1 MEQELFARAPIP
13 RAYFKMA
20 LPVVLSML
28 VSLVYNMVDT
38 WFLAQTQ
45 NTALVAGVSL
55 CAPMF
60 TLMVA
65 MGDIFGLGGSSL
77 ISRLLGQGEKQRV
90 RHVSAFCCYGA
101 ILWGVL
107 IGAVMLLLRHP
118 ILSLLGAKSDTMD
131 SAMAY
136 YCYLALGAPA
146 IIFTLVPSNIL
157 RTEGMAVAS
166 MVGSITGALVNIVLD
181 PIFIFGLNMDAGG
194 AALATVLSNVVSAVM
209 FIVLL
214 CTKSRRLSMGLRDCS
229 VQGAEL
235 REILVIGFPASI
247 TNLMQSFAMT
257 LTNRFLL
264 PYGTE
269 NVAALG
275 IALKVNMIVMLILVG
290 FAFGAQS
297 LLGYNYGA
305 NNRDRLRGILKFD
318 ILVELVFSAV
328 MTVLFLIAAP
338 QIIRIFMSDES
349 VIRAGSRILRC
360 MVITMPLMGIILVCT
375 TLFQAAGKG
384 MPAFLLSISRQGVAL
399 LLCMVVLSWL
409 FGFYGV
415 ILAQAAADVVS
426 VLLSLVLLKRSNI
439 FKATPHNCVY
449 GL

>member
-28 VSLVYNMVDT
+28 GSLVYNMVDT
-38 WFLAQTQ
+38 WFIAQTQ

-77 ISRLLGQGEKQRV
+77 ISRLLGQGEEKRV
-90 RHVSAFCCYGA
+90 RHVSAFCSYGA
-101 ILWGVL
+101 IVWGVL
-107 IGAVMLLLRHP
+107 VGALMLIFRQP
-118 ILSLLGAKSDTMD
+118 ILHLLGASSDTMD

-136 YCYLALGAPA
+136 YSYLALGAPA

-166 MVGSITGALVNIVLD
+166 MVGSITGTVVNIILD
-181 PIFIFGLNMDAGG
+181 PIFIFGLNMGAGG
-194 AALATVLSNVVSAVM
+194 AALATVLSNVVSAVL

-214 CTKSRRLSMGLRDCS
+214 VTKSQRLSVRPGDCS
-229 VQGAEL
+229 VQGTEL
-235 REILVIGFPASI
+235 REILVIGVPASI
-247 TNLMQSFAMT
+247 TNLMQSFAMA

-275 IALKVNMIVMLILVG
+275 IALKVNMIVMLIMVG
-290 FAFGAQS
+290 FAFGAQP

-305 NNRDRLRGILKFD
+305 NNRERLRDILKFD
-318 ILVELVFSAV
+318 VLVQLVFSVV
-328 MTVLFLIAAP
+328 MTVVFLISAP
-338 QIIRIFMSDES
+338 QIIRIFMSDGG
-349 VIRAGSRILRC
+349 VIQAGSQILRC

-375 TLFQAAGKG
+375 TLFQAAGKA

-399 LLCMVVLSWL
+399 LICMVVLSAV

-426 VLLSLVLLKRSNI
+426 VILALVLLKRSNI
-439 FKATPHNCVY
+439 LK
-449 GL
+449 

>member
-38 WFLAQTQ
+38 WFIAQTR

-77 ISRLLGQGEKQRV
+77 ISRLLGKGEVQRV

-101 ILWGVL
+101 IFWGVF
-107 IGAVMLLLRHP
+107 IGALMLIFRQPVLT
-118 ILSLLGAKSDTMD
+118 LLGAKSDTMD
-131 SAMAY
+131 SAAAY
-136 YCYLALGAPA
+136 YSYLALGAPA

-157 RTEGMAVAS
+157 RTEGMATAS

-181 PIFIFGLNMDAGG
+181 PIFIFGLNMGAGG
-194 AALATVLSNVVSAVM
+194 AALATVLSNVVSAIL

-214 CTKSRRLSMGLRDCS
+214 CTKSQRLSMQLRDCS
-229 VQGAEL
+229 VQGTEL

-247 TNLMQSFAMT
+247 TNLMQSFAMM

-269 NVAALG
+269 QVAALG
-275 IALKVNMIVMLILVG
+275 IALKVNMIVMLIMVG
-290 FAFGAQS
+290 FAFGAQP

-305 NNRDRLRGILKFD
+305 GNGARLRGIIQFD
-318 ILVELVFSAV
+318 VLVELVFSLGMTAV
-328 MTVLFLIAAP
+328 FLAAAP
-338 QIIRIFMSDES
+338 HIIRIFMPDSG
-349 VIRAGSRILRC
+349 VIQAGSTILRC

-375 TLFQAAGKG
+375 TLFQAAGKA

-399 LLCMVVLSWL
+399 LVCMVVLSRL

-415 ILAQAAADVVS
+415 ILAQAAADVIS
-426 VLLSLVLLKRSNI
+426 AVLALGLLWRSNI
-439 FKATPHNCVY
+439 LK
-449 GL
+449 

>member
-1 MEQELFARAPIP
+1 
-13 RAYFKMA
+13 
-20 LPVVLSML
+20 
-28 VSLVYNMVDT
+28 
-38 WFLAQTQ
+38 
-45 NTALVAGVSL
+45 
-55 CAPMF
+55 
-60 TLMVA
+60 MVA

-181 PIFIFGLNMDAGG
+181 PIFIFGLNMGAGG

-290 FAFGAQS
+290 FAFGAQP

>member
-38 WFLAQTQ
+38 WFIAQTQ

-77 ISRLLGQGEKQRV
+77 ISRLLGQGEEKRV
-90 RHVSAFCCYGA
+90 RHVSAFCSYGA
-101 ILWGVL
+101 IVWGVL
-107 IGAVMLLLRHP
+107 VGALMLIFRQP
-118 ILSLLGAKSDTMD
+118 ILHLLGASSDTMD

-136 YCYLALGAPA
+136 YSYLALGAPA

-166 MVGSITGALVNIVLD
+166 MVGSITGTVVNIILD
-181 PIFIFGLNMDAGG
+181 PIFIFELNMGAGG
-194 AALATVLSNVVSAVM
+194 AALATVLSNVVSAVLL
-209 FIVLL
+209 IVLL
-214 CTKSRRLSMGLRDCS
+214 VTKSQQLSVRPGDCS
-229 VQGAEL
+229 VQGTEL
-235 REILVIGFPASI
+235 REILVIGVPASI

-275 IALKVNMIVMLILVG
+275 IALKVNMIVMLIMVG
-290 FAFGAQS
+290 FAFGAQP

-305 NNRDRLRGILKFD
+305 NNRERLRDILKFD
-318 ILVELVFSAV
+318 VLVQLVFSVV
-328 MTVLFLIAAP
+328 MTVVFLISAP
-338 QIIRIFMSDES
+338 QIIRIFMSDGG
-349 VIRAGSRILRC
+349 VIQAGSRILRC
-360 MVITMPLMGIILVCT
+360 MVISMPLMGIILVCT
-375 TLFQAAGKG
+375 TLFQAAGKA

-399 LLCMVVLSWL
+399 LICMVVLSAV

-415 ILAQAAADVVS
+415 ILAQATADVVS
-426 VLLSLVLLKRSNI
+426 VILALVLLKRSDI
-439 FKATPHNCVY
+439 LK
-449 GL
+449 

>member
-38 WFLAQTQ
+38 WFIAQTQ

-77 ISRLLGQGEKQRV
+77 ISRLLGQGEEKRV
-90 RHVSAFCCYGA
+90 RHVSAFCSYGA
-101 ILWGVL
+101 IVWGVL
-107 IGAVMLLLRHP
+107 VGALMLIFRQP
-118 ILSLLGAKSDTMD
+118 ILHLLGASSDTMD

-136 YCYLALGAPA
+136 YSYLALGAPA

-166 MVGSITGALVNIVLD
+166 MVGSITGTVVNIILD
-181 PIFIFGLNMDAGG
+181 PIFIFGLNMGAGG
-194 AALATVLSNVVSAVM
+194 AALATVLSNVVSAVL

-214 CTKSRRLSMGLRDCS
+214 VTKSQRLSVRPGDCS
-229 VQGAEL
+229 VQGKEL
-235 REILVIGFPASI
+235 REILVIGVPASI
-247 TNLMQSFAMT
+247 TNLMQSFAMA

-275 IALKVNMIVMLILVG
+275 IALKVNMIVMLIMVG
-290 FAFGAQS
+290 FAFGAQP

-305 NNRDRLRGILKFD
+305 NNRERLRDILKFD
-318 ILVELVFSAV
+318 VLVQLVFSVV
-328 MTVLFLIAAP
+328 MTVVFLISAP
-338 QIIRIFMSDES
+338 QIIRIFMSDGG
-349 VIRAGSRILRC
+349 VIQAGSRILRC

-375 TLFQAAGKG
+375 TLFQAAGKA

-399 LLCMVVLSWL
+399 LICMVVFSAV

-426 VLLSLVLLKRSNI
+426 VILALVLLKRSNI
-439 FKATPHNCVY
+439 LK
-449 GL
+449 

>member
-38 WFLAQTQ
+38 WFIAQTQ

-77 ISRLLGQGEKQRV
+77 ISRLLGQGEEKRV
-90 RHVSAFCCYGA
+90 RHVSAFCSYGA
-101 ILWGVL
+101 IVWGVL
-107 IGAVMLLLRHP
+107 VGALMLIFRQP
-118 ILSLLGAKSDTMD
+118 ILHLLGASSDTMD

-136 YCYLALGAPA
+136 YSYLALGAPV

-166 MVGSITGALVNIVLD
+166 MVGSITGTVVNIILD
-181 PIFIFGLNMDAGG
+181 PIFIFGLNMGAGG
-194 AALATVLSNVVSAVM
+194 AALATVLSNVVSAVLL
-209 FIVLL
+209 IVLL
-214 CTKSRRLSMGLRDCS
+214 VTKSQRLSVRPGDCS
-229 VQGAEL
+229 VQGTEL
-235 REILVIGFPASI
+235 REILVIGVPASI

-275 IALKVNMIVMLILVG
+275 IALKVNMIVMLIMVG
-290 FAFGAQS
+290 FAFGAQP

-305 NNRDRLRGILKFD
+305 NNRERLRDILKFD
-318 ILVELVFSAV
+318 VLVQLVFSVV
-328 MTVLFLIAAP
+328 MTVVFLISAP
-338 QIIRIFMSDES
+338 QIIRIFMSDGG
-349 VIRAGSRILRC
+349 VIQAGSQILRC

-375 TLFQAAGKG
+375 TLFQAAGKA

-399 LLCMVVLSWL
+399 LICMVVLSAV

-426 VLLSLVLLKRSNI
+426 VILALVLLKRSNI
-439 FKATPHNCVY
+439 LK
-449 GL
+449 

>member
-38 WFLAQTQ
+38 WFIAQTQ

-77 ISRLLGQGEKQRV
+77 ISRLLGQGEEKRV
-90 RHVSAFCCYGA
+90 RHVSAFCSYGA
-101 ILWGVL
+101 IVWGVL
-107 IGAVMLLLRHP
+107 VGALMLIFRQP
-118 ILSLLGAKSDTMD
+118 ILHLLGASSDTMD

-136 YCYLALGAPA
+136 YSYLALGAPV

-166 MVGSITGALVNIVLD
+166 MVGSITGTVVNIILD
-181 PIFIFGLNMDAGG
+181 PIFIFGLNMGAGG
-194 AALATVLSNVVSAVM
+194 AALATVLSNVVSAVL

-214 CTKSRRLSMGLRDCS
+214 VTKSQRLSVRPGDCS
-229 VQGAEL
+229 VQGKEL
-235 REILVIGFPASI
+235 REILVIGVPASI

-275 IALKVNMIVMLILVG
+275 IALKVNMIVMLIMVG
-290 FAFGAQS
+290 FSFGAQP

-305 NNRDRLRGILKFD
+305 NNRERLRDILKFD
-318 ILVELVFSAV
+318 VLVQLVFSVV
-328 MTVLFLIAAP
+328 MTVVFLISAP
-338 QIIRIFMSDES
+338 QIIRIFMSDGG
-349 VIRAGSRILRC
+349 VIQAGSRILRC

-375 TLFQAAGKG
+375 TLFQAAGKA

-399 LLCMVVLSWL
+399 LICMVVLSAV

-426 VLLSLVLLKRSNI
+426 VILALVLLKRSNI
-439 FKATPHNCVY
+439 LK
-449 GL
+449 

>member
-13 RAYFKMA
+13 RAYFQMA

-38 WFLAQTQ
+38 WFIAQTQ

-77 ISRLLGQGEKQRV
+77 ISRLLGQGEEQRV

-101 ILWGVL
+101 ILWGVF
-107 IGAVMLLLRHP
+107 IGAVMLLFRQP
-118 ILSLLGAKSDTMD
+118 ILTLLGAKSDTMD

-136 YCYLALGAPA
+136 YSYLALGAPA

-166 MVGSITGALVNIVLD
+166 MVGSVTGAVVNIVLD
-181 PIFIFGLNMDAGG
+181 PIFIFGLNMGAGG
-194 AALATVLSNVVSAVM
+194 AALATVLSNVVSAVL
-209 FIVLL
+209 FLVLL
-214 CTKSRRLSMGLRDCS
+214 CTKSQRLSVRLQDCP
-229 VQGAEL
+229 VQSREL

-247 TNLMQSFAMT
+247 TNLMQSFAMA

-290 FAFGAQS
+290 FAFGAQP

-305 NNRDRLRGILKFD
+305 NNWERLRGILKFD
-318 ILVELVFSAV
+318 ILVQMVFSTV
-328 MTVLFLIAAP
+328 MTVVFLIFAP
-338 QIIRIFMSDES
+338 QIIRVFMSDS
-349 VIRAGSRILRC
+349 GVIQAGSRILRC

-375 TLFQAAGKG
+375 TLFQAAGKA
-384 MPAFLLSISRQGVAL
+384 MPAFLLSISRQGAAL
-399 LLCMVVLSWL
+399 
-409 FGFYGV
+409 
-415 ILAQAAADVVS
+415 
-426 VLLSLVLLKRSNI
+426 
-439 FKATPHNCVY
+439 
-449 GL
+449 

>member
-38 WFLAQTQ
+38 WFIAQTQ

-77 ISRLLGQGEKQRV
+77 ISRLLGQGEEKRV
-90 RHVSAFCCYGA
+90 RHVSAFCSYGA
-101 ILWGVL
+101 IVWGVL
-107 IGAVMLLLRHP
+107 VGALMLIFRQP
-118 ILSLLGAKSDTMD
+118 ILHLLGASSDTMD

-136 YCYLALGAPA
+136 YSYLALGAPV

-166 MVGSITGALVNIVLD
+166 MVGSITGTVVNIILD
-181 PIFIFGLNMDAGG
+181 PIFIFGLNMGAGG
-194 AALATVLSNVVSAVM
+194 AALATVLSNVVSAVLL
-209 FIVLL
+209 IVLL
-214 CTKSRRLSMGLRDCS
+214 VTKSQQLSVRPGDCS
-229 VQGAEL
+229 VQGKEL
-235 REILVIGFPASI
+235 REILVIGVPASI
-247 TNLMQSFAMT
+247 TNLMQSFAMA

-275 IALKVNMIVMLILVG
+275 IALKVNMIVMLIMVG
-290 FAFGAQS
+290 FAFGAQP

-305 NNRDRLRGILKFD
+305 NNRERLRDVLKFD
-318 ILVELVFSAV
+318 VLVQLVFSVV
-328 MTVLFLIAAP
+328 MTVVFLISAP
-338 QIIRIFMSDES
+338 QIIRVFMSDGG

-360 MVITMPLMGIILVCT
+360 MVISMPLMGIILVCT
-375 TLFQAAGKG
+375 TLFQAAGKA

-399 LLCMVVLSWL
+399 LICMVVLSAV

-426 VLLSLVLLKRSNI
+426 VILALVLLKRSDI
-439 FKATPHNCVY
+439 LK
-449 GL
+449 

>member
-13 RAYFKMA
+13 RAYFQMA

-38 WFLAQTQ
+38 WFIAQTQ

-55 CAPMF
+55 CAPLF

-77 ISRLLGQGEKQRV
+77 ISRLLGQGEEQRV

-101 ILWGVL
+101 ILWGVF
-107 IGAVMLLLRHP
+107 IAAVMLLFRQP
-118 ILSLLGAKSDTMD
+118 ILTLLGAKSDTMD

-136 YCYLALGAPA
+136 YSYLALGAPA

-181 PIFIFGLNMDAGG
+181 PIFIFGLNMGAGG
-194 AALATVLSNVVSAVM
+194 AALATVLSNVVSAVL
-209 FIVLL
+209 FIMLL
-214 CTKSRRLSMGLRDCS
+214 CTKSLRLSMRLKDCS
-229 VQGAEL
+229 VQGTEL

-290 FAFGAQS
+290 FAFGAQP

-305 NNRDRLRGILKFD
+305 GNRERLRGILRFD
-318 ILVELVFSAV
+318 VLVELVFSVV
-328 MTVLFLIAAP
+328 MTVIFLIFAP
-338 QIIRIFMSDES
+338 QIIRIFMSDVG
-349 VIRAGSRILRC
+349 VIQAGSRILRY
-360 MVITMPLMGIILVCT
+360 MVITMPLMGVILVCT
-375 TLFQAAGKG
+375 TLFQAAGKDRK
-384 MPAFLLSISRQGVAL
+384 S
-399 LLCMVVLSWL
+399 VV
-409 FGFYGV
+409 
-415 ILAQAAADVVS
+415 
-426 VLLSLVLLKRSNI
+426 
-439 FKATPHNCVY
+439 
-449 GL
+449 

>member
-38 WFLAQTQ
+38 WFIAQTQ

-107 IGAVMLLLRHP
+107 IGALMLLLRHP

-181 PIFIFGLNMDAGG
+181 PIFIFGLNMGAGG

-290 FAFGAQS
+290 FAFGAQP

-328 MTVLFLIAAP
+328 MTVLFLIEAP

>member
-38 WFLAQTQ
+38 WFIAQTQ

-77 ISRLLGQGEKQRV
+77 ISRLLGQGEEKRV
-90 RHVSAFCCYGA
+90 RHVSAFCSYGA
-101 ILWGVL
+101 IVWGVL
-107 IGAVMLLLRHP
+107 VGALMLIFRQP
-118 ILSLLGAKSDTMD
+118 ILHLLGASSDTMD

-136 YCYLALGAPA
+136 YSYLALGAPA

-166 MVGSITGALVNIVLD
+166 MVGSITGTVVNIILD
-181 PIFIFGLNMDAGG
+181 PIFIFGLNMGAGG
-194 AALATVLSNVVSAVM
+194 AALATVLSNVVSAVLL
-209 FIVLL
+209 IVLL
-214 CTKSRRLSMGLRDCS
+214 VTKSQQLSVRPGDCS
-229 VQGAEL
+229 VQGKEL
-235 REILVIGFPASI
+235 REILVIGVPASI

-275 IALKVNMIVMLILVG
+275 IALKVNMIVMLIMVG
-290 FAFGAQS
+290 FAFGAQP

-305 NNRDRLRGILKFD
+305 NNRERLRDILKFD
-318 ILVELVFSAV
+318 VLVQLVFSVV
-328 MTVLFLIAAP
+328 MTVVFLISAP
-338 QIIRIFMSDES
+338 QIIRIFMSDGG
-349 VIRAGSRILRC
+349 VIQAGSRILRC
-360 MVITMPLMGIILVCT
+360 MVISMPLMGIILVCT
-375 TLFQAAGKG
+375 TLFQAAGKA

-399 LLCMVVLSWL
+399 LICMVVLSAVL
-409 FGFYGV
+409 GFYGV

-426 VLLSLVLLKRSNI
+426 VILALVLLKRSDI
-439 FKATPHNCVY
+439 LK
-449 GL
+449 

>member
-38 WFLAQTQ
+38 WFIAQTQ

-65 MGDIFGLGGSSL
+65 MGDIFGLGGSTL
-77 ISRLLGQGEKQRV
+77 ISRLLGQGEGKRV
-90 RHVSAFCCYGA
+90 RHVSAFCSYGA
-101 ILWGVL
+101 IVWGVL
-107 IGAVMLLLRHP
+107 VGALMLIFRQP
-118 ILSLLGAKSDTMD
+118 ILRLLGASSDTLD

-136 YCYLALGAPA
+136 YSYLALGAPA

-166 MVGSITGALVNIVLD
+166 MVGSITGAVVNIILD
-181 PIFIFGLNMDAGG
+181 PIFIFGLNMGAGG
-194 AALATVLSNVVSAVM
+194 AALATVLSNVVSTVL

-214 CTKSRRLSMGLRDCS
+214 VTKSQRLSMRLRDCS
-229 VQGAEL
+229 VQGMEL
-235 REILVIGFPASI
+235 REILVIGVPASI

-275 IALKVNMIVMLILVG
+275 IALKVNMIVMLIMVG
-290 FAFGAQS
+290 FAFGAQP

-305 NNRDRLRGILKFD
+305 NNRERLRDLLKFD
-318 ILVELVFSAV
+318 ILVQIVFSV
-328 MTVLFLIAAP
+328 VLTVVFLIFAP
-338 QIIRIFMSDES
+338 RIIRIFMSDGG
-349 VIRAGSRILRC
+349 VIQAGSRILRC
-360 MVITMPLMGIILVCT
+360 MVITMPLMGSILVCT
-375 TLFQAAGKG
+375 TLFQAAGKA

-399 LLCMVVLSWL
+399 LICMVVLSAV

-426 VLLSLVLLKRSNI
+426 FILALVLLNHSKI
-439 FKATPHNCVY
+439 LK
-449 GL
+449 

>member
-38 WFLAQTQ
+38 WFIAQTQ

-77 ISRLLGQGEKQRV
+77 ISRLLGQGEEKRV
-90 RHVSAFCCYGA
+90 RHVSAFCSYGA
-101 ILWGVL
+101 IVWGVL
-107 IGAVMLLLRHP
+107 VGALMLIFRQP
-118 ILSLLGAKSDTMD
+118 ILHLLGASSDTMD

-136 YCYLALGAPA
+136 YSYLALGAPA

-166 MVGSITGALVNIVLD
+166 MVGSITGTVVNIILD
-181 PIFIFGLNMDAGG
+181 PIFIFGLNMGAGG
-194 AALATVLSNVVSAVM
+194 AALATVLSNVVSAVL

-214 CTKSRRLSMGLRDCS
+214 VTKSQRLSVRPGDCS
-229 VQGAEL
+229 VQGTEL
-235 REILVIGFPASI
+235 REILVIGVPASI

-275 IALKVNMIVMLILVG
+275 IALKVNMIVMLIMVG
-290 FAFGAQS
+290 FAFGAQP

-305 NNRDRLRGILKFD
+305 NNRERLRDILKFD
-318 ILVELVFSAV
+318 VLVQLVFSVV
-328 MTVLFLIAAP
+328 MTVVFLISAP
-338 QIIRIFMSDES
+338 QIIRIFMSDGG
-349 VIRAGSRILRC
+349 VIQAGSRILRC

-375 TLFQAAGKG
+375 TLFQAAGKA

-399 LLCMVVLSWL
+399 LICMVVLSAV

-426 VLLSLVLLKRSNI
+426 VILALVLLKRSNI
-439 FKATPHNCVY
+439 LK
-449 GL
+449 

>member
-1 MEQELFARAPIP
+1 MEQELFARTPIP

-38 WFLAQTQ
+38 WFIAQTQ

-77 ISRLLGQGEKQRV
+77 ISRLLGQGKDQRV
-90 RHVSAFCCYGA
+90 RHVSAFCSYGA
-101 ILWGVL
+101 IIWGVL
-107 IGAVMLLLRHP
+107 VGALMLIFRQP
-118 ILSLLGAKSDTMD
+118 ILRLLGASGDTMD
-131 SAMAY
+131 SATDY
-136 YCYLALGAPA
+136 FCYLALGAPA

-166 MVGSITGALVNIVLD
+166 MVGSITGAVVNIILD
-181 PIFIFGLNMDAGG
+181 PIFIFGLNMGAGG
-194 AALATVLSNVVSAVM
+194 AALATVLSNVVSSVL

-214 CTKSRRLSMGLRDCS
+214 ATKSQRLSMRLRDCS
-229 VQGAEL
+229 VQGTEL
-235 REILVIGFPASI
+235 REILVIGVPASI

-275 IALKVNMIVMLILVG
+275 IALKVNMIVMLIMVG
-290 FAFGAQS
+290 FAFGAQP

-305 NNRDRLRGILKFD
+305 NNRERLRGILKFD
-318 ILVELVFSAV
+318 VLVQLVFSVV
-328 MTVLFLIAAP
+328 MTVVFLIFAP
-338 QIIRIFMSDES
+338 QIIRVFMSDS
-349 VIRAGSRILRC
+349 GVIQAGSRILRC

-375 TLFQAAGKG
+375 TLFQSAGKA

-399 LLCMVVLSWL
+399 LICMVVLSAV
-409 FGFYGV
+409 FSFYGV

-426 VLLSLVLLKRSNI
+426 VILALVLLKRSNI
-439 FKATPHNCVY
+439 LK
-449 GL
+449 

>member
-38 WFLAQTQ
+38 WFIAQTQ

-77 ISRLLGQGEKQRV
+77 ISRLLGQGEEKRV
-90 RHVSAFCCYGA
+90 RHVSAFCSYGA
-101 ILWGVL
+101 IIWGVL
-107 IGAVMLLLRHP
+107 VGALMLIFRQP
-118 ILSLLGAKSDTMD
+118 ILRLLGASSDTMD
-131 SAMAY
+131 SATDY
-136 YCYLALGAPA
+136 FCYLALGAPA

-166 MVGSITGALVNIVLD
+166 MVGSITGTVVNIILD
-181 PIFIFGLNMDAGG
+181 PIFIFGLNMGAGG
-194 AALATVLSNVVSAVM
+194 AALATVLSNVVSAVLL
-209 FIVLL
+209 IVLL
-214 CTKSRRLSMGLRDCS
+214 VTKSQRLSVRPGDCS
-229 VQGAEL
+229 VQGKEL
-235 REILVIGFPASI
+235 REILVIGVPASI

-275 IALKVNMIVMLILVG
+275 IALKVNMIVMLIMVG
-290 FAFGAQS
+290 FAFGAQP

-305 NNRDRLRGILKFD
+305 NNRERLRGILTFD
-318 ILVELVFSAV
+318 VLVQLVFSVV
-328 MTVLFLIAAP
+328 MTVVFLIFAP
-338 QIIRIFMSDES
+338 QIIRIFMSDS
-349 VIRAGSRILRC
+349 GVIQAGSRILRC
-360 MVITMPLMGIILVCT
+360 MVISMPLMGIILVCT
-375 TLFQAAGKG
+375 TLFQAAGKA

-399 LLCMVVLSWL
+399 LLCMVVLSAV

-426 VLLSLVLLKRSNI
+426 VILALVLLKRSNI
-439 FKATPHNCVY
+439 LK
-449 GL
+449 

>member
-38 WFLAQTQ
+38 WFIAQTQ

-77 ISRLLGQGEKQRV
+77 ISRLLGQGKEQRV
-90 RHVSAFCCYGA
+90 RHVSAFCSYGA
-101 ILWGVL
+101 IIWGVL
-107 IGAVMLLLRHP
+107 VGALMLIFRQP
-118 ILSLLGAKSDTMD
+118 ILRLLGASSDTMD
-131 SAMAY
+131 SATDY
-136 YCYLALGAPA
+136 FCYLALGAPA

-166 MVGSITGALVNIVLD
+166 MAGSITGAVVNIILD
-181 PIFIFGLNMDAGG
+181 PIFIFGLDMGAGG
-194 AALATVLSNVVSAVM
+194 AALATVLSNVVSSVL

-214 CTKSRRLSMGLRDCS
+214 ATKSQRLSVRLRDCS
-229 VQGAEL
+229 VQGTEL
-235 REILVIGFPASI
+235 REILVIGVPASI

-275 IALKVNMIVMLILVG
+275 IALKVNMIVMLIMVG
-290 FAFGAQS
+290 VAFGAQP

-305 NNRDRLRGILKFD
+305 NNRERLRGLLKFD
-318 ILVELVFSAV
+318 VLVQLVFSVV
-328 MTVLFLIAAP
+328 MTVVFLISAP
-338 QIIRIFMSDES
+338 QIIRIFMSDS
-349 VIRAGSRILRC
+349 GVIQAGSRILRC

-375 TLFQAAGKG
+375 TLFQSAGKA

-399 LLCMVVLSWL
+399 LLCMVVLSAV

-426 VLLSLVLLKRSNI
+426 VILALVLLRRSNI
-439 FKATPHNCVY
+439 LK
-449 GL
+449 

>member
-38 WFLAQTQ
+38 WFIAQTQ

-77 ISRLLGQGEKQRV
+77 ISRLLGQGEEKRV
-90 RHVSAFCCYGA
+90 RHVSAFCSYGA
-101 ILWGVL
+101 IVWGVL
-107 IGAVMLLLRHP
+107 VRALMLIFRQP
-118 ILSLLGAKSDTMD
+118 ILHLLGASSDTMD

-136 YCYLALGAPA
+136 YSYLALGAPA

-166 MVGSITGALVNIVLD
+166 MVGSITGTVVNIILD
-181 PIFIFGLNMDAGG
+181 PIFIFGLNMGAGG
-194 AALATVLSNVVSAVM
+194 AALATVLSNVVSAVL

-214 CTKSRRLSMGLRDCS
+214 VAKSQRLSVRPGDCS
-229 VQGAEL
+229 VQGTEL
-235 REILVIGFPASI
+235 REILVIGVPASI

-275 IALKVNMIVMLILVG
+275 IALKVNMIVMLIMVG
-290 FAFGAQS
+290 FAFGAQP

-305 NNRDRLRGILKFD
+305 NNRERLRDILKFD
-318 ILVELVFSAV
+318 VLVQLVFSVV
-328 MTVLFLIAAP
+328 MTVVFLISAP
-338 QIIRIFMSDES
+338 QIIRIFMSDGG
-349 VIRAGSRILRC
+349 VIQAGSRILRC

-375 TLFQAAGKG
+375 TLFQAAGKA

-399 LLCMVVLSWL
+399 LICMVVLSAV

-426 VLLSLVLLKRSNI
+426 VILALVLLKRSDI
-439 FKATPHNCVY
+439 LK
-449 GL
+449 

>member
-1 MEQELFARAPIP
+1 MEQELFTRAPIP

-38 WFLAQTQ
+38 WFIAQTQ

-77 ISRLLGQGEKQRV
+77 ISRLLGQGEEKRV
-90 RHVSAFCCYGA
+90 RHVSAFCSYGA
-101 ILWGVL
+101 IVWGVL
-107 IGAVMLLLRHP
+107 VGALMLIFRQP
-118 ILSLLGAKSDTMD
+118 ILHLLGASSDTMD

-136 YCYLALGAPA
+136 YSYLALGAPV

-166 MVGSITGALVNIVLD
+166 MVGSITGTVVNIILD
-181 PIFIFGLNMDAGG
+181 PIFIFGLNMGAGG
-194 AALATVLSNVVSAVM
+194 AALATVLSNVVSAVL

-214 CTKSRRLSMGLRDCS
+214 VTKSQRLSVRPGDCS
-229 VQGAEL
+229 VQGTEL
-235 REILVIGFPASI
+235 REILVIGVPASI
-247 TNLMQSFAMT
+247 TNLMQSFAMA

-275 IALKVNMIVMLILVG
+275 IALKVNMIVMLIMVG
-290 FAFGAQS
+290 FAFGAQP

-305 NNRDRLRGILKFD
+305 NNRERLRDILKFD
-318 ILVELVFSAV
+318 VLVQLVFSVV
-328 MTVLFLIAAP
+328 MTVVFLISAP
-338 QIIRIFMSDES
+338 QIIRIFMSDGG
-349 VIRAGSRILRC
+349 VIQAGSRILRC

-375 TLFQAAGKG
+375 TLFQAAGKA

-399 LLCMVVLSWL
+399 LICMVVLSAV

-426 VLLSLVLLKRSNI
+426 VILALVLLKRSNI
-439 FKATPHNCVY
+439 LK
-449 GL
+449 

>member
-38 WFLAQTQ
+38 WFIAQTQ

-77 ISRLLGQGEKQRV
+77 ISRLLGQGEEKRV
-90 RHVSAFCCYGA
+90 RHVSAFCSYGA
-101 ILWGVL
+101 IVWGVL
-107 IGAVMLLLRHP
+107 VGALMLFFRQP
-118 ILSLLGAKSDTMD
+118 ILHLLGASSDTMD

-136 YCYLALGAPA
+136 YSYLALGAPA

-166 MVGSITGALVNIVLD
+166 MVGSITGALVNMILD
-181 PIFIFGLNMDAGG
+181 PIFIFGLNMGAGG
-194 AALATVLSNVVSAVM
+194 AALATVLSNVVSAVLLM
-209 FIVLL
+209 VLL
-214 CTKSRRLSMGLRDCS
+214 VAKSQRLSMRLRDCP
-229 VQGAEL
+229 VQGTEL
-235 REILVIGFPASI
+235 REILVIGVPASI

-275 IALKVNMIVMLILVG
+275 IALKVNMIVMLIMVG
-290 FAFGAQS
+290 FAFGAQP

-305 NNRDRLRGILKFD
+305 NNRERLRDILKFD
-318 ILVELVFSAV
+318 VLVQLVFSVV
-328 MTVLFLIAAP
+328 MTVVFLIFAP
-338 QIIRIFMSDES
+338 QIIRIFMSDS
-349 VIRAGSRILRC
+349 GVIQAGSRILRC

-375 TLFQAAGKG
+375 TLFQAAGKA

-399 LLCMVVLSWL
+399 LICMVVLSAV

-415 ILAQAAADVVS
+415 ILAQAAADAVS
-426 VLLSLVLLKRSNI
+426 VILALVLLKRSKI
-439 FKATPHNCVY
+439 LK
-449 GL
+449 

>member
-38 WFLAQTQ
+38 WFIAQTQ

-77 ISRLLGQGEKQRV
+77 ISRLLGQGEEKRV
-90 RHVSAFCCYGA
+90 RHVSAFCSYGA
-101 ILWGVL
+101 IVWGVL
-107 IGAVMLLLRHP
+107 VGALMLIFRQP
-118 ILSLLGAKSDTMD
+118 ILHLLGASSDTMD

-136 YCYLALGAPA
+136 YSYLALGAPA

-166 MVGSITGALVNIVLD
+166 MVGSITGTVVNIILD
-181 PIFIFGLNMDAGG
+181 PIFIFGLNMGAGG
-194 AALATVLSNVVSAVM
+194 AALATVLSNVVSAVL

-214 CTKSRRLSMGLRDCS
+214 VTKSQRLSVRPGDCS
-229 VQGAEL
+229 VQGKEL
-235 REILVIGFPASI
+235 REILVIGVPASI

-275 IALKVNMIVMLILVG
+275 IALKVNMIVMLIMVG
-290 FAFGAQS
+290 FAFGAQP

-305 NNRDRLRGILKFD
+305 NNRERLRDILKFD
-318 ILVELVFSAV
+318 VLVQLVFSVV
-328 MTVLFLIAAP
+328 MTVVFLIFAP
-338 QIIRIFMSDES
+338 QIIRIFMSDS
-349 VIRAGSRILRC
+349 GVIQAGSRILRC

-375 TLFQAAGKG
+375 TLFQAAGKA

-399 LLCMVVLSWL
+399 LICMVVLSAV

-426 VLLSLVLLKRSNI
+426 VILALVLLKRSNI
-439 FKATPHNCVY
+439 LK
-449 GL
+449 

>member
-38 WFLAQTQ
+38 WFIAQTQ

-77 ISRLLGQGEKQRV
+77 ISRLLGQGEEKRV
-90 RHVSAFCCYGA
+90 RHVSAFCSYGA
-101 ILWGVL
+101 IVWGVL
-107 IGAVMLLLRHP
+107 VGALMLIFRQP
-118 ILSLLGAKSDTMD
+118 ILHLLGASSDTMD

-136 YCYLALGAPA
+136 YSYLALGAPA

-166 MVGSITGALVNIVLD
+166 MVGSITGAVVNIILD
-181 PIFIFGLNMDAGG
+181 PIFIFGLNMGAGG
-194 AALATVLSNVVSAVM
+194 AALATVLSNVVSAVLL
-209 FIVLL
+209 IVLL
-214 CTKSRRLSMGLRDCS
+214 VTKSQRLSVRPGDCS
-229 VQGAEL
+229 VQGKEL
-235 REILVIGFPASI
+235 REILVIGVPASI

-275 IALKVNMIVMLILVG
+275 IALKVNMIVMLIMVG
-290 FAFGAQS
+290 FAFGAQP

-305 NNRDRLRGILKFD
+305 NNRERLRDILKFD
-318 ILVELVFSAV
+318 VLVQLVFSVV
-328 MTVLFLIAAP
+328 MTVVFLISAP
-338 QIIRIFMSDES
+338 QIIGIFMSDGG
-349 VIRAGSRILRC
+349 VIQAGSRILRC

-375 TLFQAAGKG
+375 TLFQAAGKA

-399 LLCMVVLSWL
+399 LLCMVVLSAV
-409 FGFYGV
+409 FGFHGV

-426 VLLSLVLLKRSNI
+426 VILALVLLRRSNI
-439 FKATPHNCVY
+439 LK
-449 GL
+449 

>member
-38 WFLAQTQ
+38 WFIAQTQ

-77 ISRLLGQGEKQRV
+77 ISRLLGQGEEKRV
-90 RHVSAFCCYGA
+90 RHVSAFCSYGA
-101 ILWGVL
+101 IVWGVL
-107 IGAVMLLLRHP
+107 VGALMLIFRQP
-118 ILSLLGAKSDTMD
+118 ILHLLGASSDTMD

-136 YCYLALGAPA
+136 YSYLALGAPA

-166 MVGSITGALVNIVLD
+166 MVGSITGALVNMILD
-181 PIFIFGLNMDAGG
+181 PIFIFGLNMGAGG
-194 AALATVLSNVVSAVM
+194 AALATVLSNVVSAALLV
-209 FIVLL
+209 VLL
-214 CTKSRRLSMGLRDCS
+214 VAKSQRLSMRLRDCP
-229 VQGAEL
+229 VQGTEL
-235 REILVIGFPASI
+235 REILVIGVPASI

-275 IALKVNMIVMLILVG
+275 IALKVNMIVMLIMVG
-290 FAFGAQS
+290 FAFGAQP

-305 NNRDRLRGILKFD
+305 NNRERLRGILKFD
-318 ILVELVFSAV
+318 VLVQLVFSVV
-328 MTVLFLIAAP
+328 MTVVFLIFAP
-338 QIIRIFMSDES
+338 QIIRIFMSDS
-349 VIRAGSRILRC
+349 GVIQAGSRILRC
-360 MVITMPLMGIILVCT
+360 MVITMPMMGLILVGP
-375 TLFQAAGKG
+375 TLFQAAGKA

-399 LLCMVVLSWL
+399 LLCMVVLSAV

-415 ILAQAAADVVS
+415 ILAQAAADAVS
-426 VLLSLVLLKRSNI
+426 VVLALVLLRHSNI
-439 FKATPHNCVY
+439 LK
-449 GL
+449 

>member
-1 MEQELFARAPIP
+1 MEQELFTRAPIP

-38 WFLAQTQ
+38 WFIAQTQ

-77 ISRLLGQGEKQRV
+77 ISRLLGQGEEKRV
-90 RHVSAFCCYGA
+90 RHVSAFCSYGA
-101 ILWGVL
+101 IVWGVL
-107 IGAVMLLLRHP
+107 VGALMLIFRQP
-118 ILSLLGAKSDTMD
+118 ILHLLGANSDTMD

-136 YCYLALGAPA
+136 YSYLALGAPA

-166 MVGSITGALVNIVLD
+166 MVGSITGTVVNIILD
-181 PIFIFGLNMDAGG
+181 PIFIFGLNMGAGG
-194 AALATVLSNVVSAVM
+194 AALATVLSNVVSAVL

-214 CTKSRRLSMGLRDCS
+214 VTKSQRLSVRPGDCS
-229 VQGAEL
+229 VQGTEL
-235 REILVIGFPASI
+235 REILVIGVPASI
-247 TNLMQSFAMT
+247 TNLMQSFAMA

-275 IALKVNMIVMLILVG
+275 IALKVNMIVMLIMVG
-290 FAFGAQS
+290 FAFGAQP

-305 NNRDRLRGILKFD
+305 NNRERLRDILKFD
-318 ILVELVFSAV
+318 VLVQLVFSVV
-328 MTVLFLIAAP
+328 MTVVFLISAP
-338 QIIRIFMSDES
+338 QIIRIFMSDGG
-349 VIRAGSRILRC
+349 VIQAGSRILRC

-375 TLFQAAGKG
+375 TLFQAAGKA

-399 LLCMVVLSWL
+399 LICMVVLSAV

-426 VLLSLVLLKRSNI
+426 VILALVLLKRSNI
-439 FKATPHNCVY
+439 LK
-449 GL
+449 

>member
-38 WFLAQTQ
+38 WFIAQTQ

-77 ISRLLGQGEKQRV
+77 ISRLLGQGEEKRV
-90 RHVSAFCCYGA
+90 RHVSAFCSYGA
-101 ILWGVL
+101 IVWGVL
-107 IGAVMLLLRHP
+107 VGALMLIFRQP
-118 ILSLLGAKSDTMD
+118 ILHLLGASSDTMD

-136 YCYLALGAPA
+136 YSYLALGAPV

-166 MVGSITGALVNIVLD
+166 MVGSITGTVVNIILD
-181 PIFIFGLNMDAGG
+181 PIFIFGLNMGAGG
-194 AALATVLSNVVSAVM
+194 AALATVLSNVVSAALLM
-209 FIVLL
+209 VLL
-214 CTKSRRLSMGLRDCS
+214 VAKSQRLSMRMRDCP
-229 VQGAEL
+229 VQRTEL
-235 REILVIGFPASI
+235 REILVIGVPASI

-257 LTNRFLL
+257 MTNRFLL

-275 IALKVNMIVMLILVG
+275 IALKVNMIVMLIMVG
-290 FAFGAQS
+290 FAFGAQP

-305 NNRDRLRGILKFD
+305 NNRERLRGILKFD
-318 ILVELVFSAV
+318 VLVQLVFSVV
-328 MTVLFLIAAP
+328 MTVVFLIFAP
-338 QIIRIFMSDES
+338 QIIRIFMSDS
-349 VIRAGSRILRC
+349 GVIQAGSRILRC

-375 TLFQAAGKG
+375 TLFQAAGKA

-399 LLCMVVLSWL
+399 LICMVVLSAV

-426 VLLSLVLLKRSNI
+426 VILALVLLKRSNI
-439 FKATPHNCVY
+439 LK
-449 GL
+449 

>member
-38 WFLAQTQ
+38 WFIAQTQ

-77 ISRLLGQGEKQRV
+77 ISRLLGQGKEKRV
-90 RHVSAFCCYGA
+90 RHVSAFCSYGA
-101 ILWGVL
+101 IVWGVL
-107 IGAVMLLLRHP
+107 VGALMLIFRQP
-118 ILSLLGAKSDTMD
+118 ILHLLGASSDTMD

-136 YCYLALGAPA
+136 YSYLALGAPA

-166 MVGSITGALVNIVLD
+166 MVGSITGALVNMILD
-181 PIFIFGLNMDAGG
+181 PIFIFGLNMGAGG
-194 AALATVLSNVVSAVM
+194 AALATVLSNVVSAVLLV
-209 FIVLL
+209 VLL
-214 CTKSRRLSMGLRDCS
+214 VAKSQRLSMRLRDCP
-229 VQGAEL
+229 VQGTEL
-235 REILVIGFPASI
+235 REILVIGVPASI

-275 IALKVNMIVMLILVG
+275 IALKVNMIVMLIMVG
-290 FAFGAQS
+290 FAFGAQP

-305 NNRDRLRGILKFD
+305 NNRERLRGILKFD
-318 ILVELVFSAV
+318 VLVQLVFSVV
-328 MTVLFLIAAP
+328 MTVVFLIFAP
-338 QIIRIFMSDES
+338 QIIRIFMSDS
-349 VIRAGSRILRC
+349 GVIQAGSRILRC

-375 TLFQAAGKG
+375 TLFQAAGKA

-399 LLCMVVLSWL
+399 LICMVVLSAV

-426 VLLSLVLLKRSNI
+426 VILALVLLKRSKI
-439 FKATPHNCVY
+439 LK
-449 GL
+449 

>member
-1 MEQELFARAPIP
+1 MEQELFARAPIS

-38 WFLAQTQ
+38 WFIGQTQ

-77 ISRLLGQGEKQRV
+77 ISRLLGQGEEKRV
-90 RHVSAFCCYGA
+90 RHVSAFCSYGA
-101 ILWGVL
+101 IVWGVL
-107 IGAVMLLLRHP
+107 VGALMLIFRQP
-118 ILSLLGAKSDTMD
+118 ILHLLGASSDTMD

-136 YCYLALGAPA
+136 YSYLALGAPV

-166 MVGSITGALVNIVLD
+166 MVGSITGTVVNIILD
-181 PIFIFGLNMDAGG
+181 PIFIFGLNMGAGG
-194 AALATVLSNVVSAVM
+194 AALATVLSNVVSAVL

-214 CTKSRRLSMGLRDCS
+214 VTKSQRLSVRPGDCS
-229 VQGAEL
+229 VQGTEL
-235 REILVIGFPASI
+235 REILVIGVPASI

-275 IALKVNMIVMLILVG
+275 IALKVNMIVILIMVG
-290 FAFGAQS
+290 FAFGAQP

-305 NNRDRLRGILKFD
+305 NNRERLRDILKFD
-318 ILVELVFSAV
+318 VLVQLVFSVV
-328 MTVLFLIAAP
+328 MTVVFLISAP
-338 QIIRIFMSDES
+338 QIIRIFMSDGG
-349 VIRAGSRILRC
+349 VIQAGSRILRC

-375 TLFQAAGKG
+375 TLFQAAGKA

-399 LLCMVVLSWL
+399 LICMVVLSAV

-426 VLLSLVLLKRSNI
+426 VILALVLLKRSNI
-439 FKATPHNCVY
+439 LK
-449 GL
+449 

>member
-38 WFLAQTQ
+38 WFIAQTQ

-77 ISRLLGQGEKQRV
+77 ISRLLGQGEEKRV
-90 RHVSAFCCYGA
+90 RHVSAFCSYGA
-101 ILWGVL
+101 IVWGVL
-107 IGAVMLLLRHP
+107 VGALMLIFRQP
-118 ILSLLGAKSDTMD
+118 ILHLLGASSDTMD

-136 YCYLALGAPA
+136 YSYLALGAPA

-166 MVGSITGALVNIVLD
+166 MVGSITGALVNMILD
-181 PIFIFGLNMDAGG
+181 PIFIFGLNMGAGG
-194 AALATVLSNVVSAVM
+194 AALATVLSNVVSAVLLV
-209 FIVLL
+209 VLL
-214 CTKSRRLSMGLRDCS
+214 VAKSQRLSMRLRDCP
-229 VQGAEL
+229 VQGTEL
-235 REILVIGFPASI
+235 REILVIGVPASI

-275 IALKVNMIVMLILVG
+275 IALKVNMIVMLIMVG
-290 FAFGAQS
+290 FAFGAQP

-305 NNRDRLRGILKFD
+305 NNRERLRGILKFD
-318 ILVELVFSAV
+318 VLVQLVFSVV
-328 MTVLFLIAAP
+328 MTVVFLIFAP
-338 QIIRIFMSDES
+338 QIIRIFMSDGG
-349 VIRAGSRILRC
+349 VIQAGSRILRC

-375 TLFQAAGKG
+375 TLFQAAGKA

-399 LLCMVVLSWL
+399 LLCMVVLSAV

-415 ILAQAAADVVS
+415 ILAQAAADAVS
-426 VLLSLVLLKRSNI
+426 VVLALVLLRHSNI
-439 FKATPHNCVY
+439 LK
-449 GL
+449 

>member
-38 WFLAQTQ
+38 WFIAQTQ

-77 ISRLLGQGEKQRV
+77 ISRLLGQGEEKRV
-90 RHVSAFCCYGA
+90 RHVSAFCSYGA
-101 ILWGVL
+101 IVWGVL
-107 IGAVMLLLRHP
+107 VGALMLIFRQP
-118 ILSLLGAKSDTMD
+118 ILHLLGASSDTMD

-136 YCYLALGAPA
+136 YSYLALGAPA

-166 MVGSITGALVNIVLD
+166 MVGSITGTVVNIILD
-181 PIFIFGLNMDAGG
+181 PIFIFGLNMGAGG
-194 AALATVLSNVVSAVM
+194 AALATVLSNVVSAVLLV
-209 FIVLL
+209 VLL
-214 CTKSRRLSMGLRDCS
+214 VTKSQQLSVRPGDCS
-229 VQGAEL
+229 VQGKEL
-235 REILVIGFPASI
+235 REILVIGVPASI
-247 TNLMQSFAMT
+247 TNLMQSFAMA

-275 IALKVNMIVMLILVG
+275 IALKVNMIVMLIMVG
-290 FAFGAQS
+290 FAFGAQP

-305 NNRDRLRGILKFD
+305 NNRERLRDILKFD
-318 ILVELVFSAV
+318 VLVQLVFSVV
-328 MTVLFLIAAP
+328 MTVVFLISAP
-338 QIIRIFMSDES
+338 QIIRIFMSDGG
-349 VIRAGSRILRC
+349 VIQAGSRILRC

-375 TLFQAAGKG
+375 TLFQAAGKA

-399 LLCMVVLSWL
+399 LICMMVLSAV

-426 VLLSLVLLKRSNI
+426 VILALVLLKRSDI
-439 FKATPHNCVY
+439 LK
-449 GL
+449 

>member
-38 WFLAQTQ
+38 WFIAQTQ

-77 ISRLLGQGEKQRV
+77 ISRLLGQGKEQRV
-90 RHVSAFCCYGA
+90 RHVSAFCSYGA
-101 ILWGVL
+101 IVWGVL
-107 IGAVMLLLRHP
+107 VGALMLIFRQP
-118 ILSLLGAKSDTMD
+118 ILHLLGASSDTMD

-136 YCYLALGAPA
+136 YSYLALGAPA

-166 MVGSITGALVNIVLD
+166 MVGSITGALVNMILD
-181 PIFIFGLNMDAGG
+181 PIFIFGLNMGAGG
-194 AALATVLSNVVSAVM
+194 AALATVLSNVVSAALFM
-209 FIVLL
+209 VLL
-214 CTKSRRLSMGLRDCS
+214 VAKSQRLSMCLRDCP
-229 VQGAEL
+229 VQRTEL
-235 REILVIGFPASI
+235 REILVIGVPASI

-275 IALKVNMIVMLILVG
+275 IALKVNMIVMLIMVG
-290 FAFGAQS
+290 FAFGAQP

-305 NNRDRLRGILKFD
+305 NNRERLRGILKFD
-318 ILVELVFSAV
+318 VLVQLVFSVV
-328 MTVLFLIAAP
+328 MTVVFLIFAP
-338 QIIRIFMSDES
+338 QIIRIFMSDGG
-349 VIRAGSRILRC
+349 VIQAGSRILRC

-375 TLFQAAGKG
+375 TLFQAAGKA

-399 LLCMVVLSWL
+399 LLCMVVLSAV
-409 FGFYGV
+409 FGLYGV

-426 VLLSLVLLKRSNI
+426 VILALVLLKRSNI
-439 FKATPHNCVY
+439 LK
-449 GL
+449 

>member
-38 WFLAQTQ
+38 WFIAQTQ

-77 ISRLLGQGEKQRV
+77 ISRLLGQGEEQRV

-107 IGAVMLLLRHP
+107 IGAVMLLLRQP

-181 PIFIFGLNMDAGG
+181 PIFIFGLNMGAGG
-194 AALATVLSNVVSAVM
+194 AALATVLSNVVSAVL

-214 CTKSRRLSMGLRDCS
+214 CTKSQRLSMRLKDCS
-229 VQGAEL
+229 VQGTEL

-290 FAFGAQS
+290 FAFGAQP

-305 NNRDRLRGILKFD
+305 NNRERLRCILKFD
-318 ILVELVFSAV
+318 VLVELVFSAV

-375 TLFQAAGKG
+375 TLFQAAGKAL
-384 MPAFLLSISRQGVAL
+384 PAFLLSISRQGVAL

-439 FKATPHNCVY
+439 LK
-449 GL
+449 

>member
-13 RAYFKMA
+13 RVYFKMA

-38 WFLAQTQ
+38 WFIAQTQ

-77 ISRLLGQGEKQRV
+77 ISRLLGQGEEKRV
-90 RHVSAFCCYGA
+90 RHVSAFCSYGA
-101 ILWGVL
+101 IVWGVL
-107 IGAVMLLLRHP
+107 VGAMMLIFRQP
-118 ILSLLGAKSDTMD
+118 ILHLLGASSDTMD

-136 YCYLALGAPA
+136 YSYLALGAPA

-166 MVGSITGALVNIVLD
+166 MVGSITGTVVNIILD
-181 PIFIFGLNMDAGG
+181 PIFIFGLNMGAGG
-194 AALATVLSNVVSAVM
+194 AALATVLSNVVSAVLL
-209 FIVLL
+209 IVLL
-214 CTKSRRLSMGLRDCS
+214 VTKSQRLSVRPGDCS
-229 VQGAEL
+229 VQGTEL
-235 REILVIGFPASI
+235 REILVIGVPASI
-247 TNLMQSFAMT
+247 TNLMQSFAMA

-275 IALKVNMIVMLILVG
+275 IALKVNMIVILIMVG
-290 FAFGAQS
+290 FAFGAQP

-305 NNRDRLRGILKFD
+305 NNRERLRDILKFD
-318 ILVELVFSAV
+318 VLVQLVFSVV
-328 MTVLFLIAAP
+328 MTVVFLISAP
-338 QIIRIFMSDES
+338 QIIRIFMSDGG
-349 VIRAGSRILRC
+349 VIQAGSRILRC

-375 TLFQAAGKG
+375 TLFQAAGKA

-399 LLCMVVLSWL
+399 LICMVVLSAV

-426 VLLSLVLLKRSNI
+426 VILALVLLKRSDI
-439 FKATPHNCVY
+439 LK
-449 GL
+449 

>member
-1 MEQELFARAPIP
+1 
-13 RAYFKMA
+13 MA

-38 WFLAQTQ
+38 WFIAQTQ

-77 ISRLLGQGEKQRV
+77 ISRLLGQGEEKRV
-90 RHVSAFCCYGA
+90 RHVSAFCSYGA
-101 ILWGVL
+101 IVWGVL
-107 IGAVMLLLRHP
+107 VGALMLIFRQP
-118 ILSLLGAKSDTMD
+118 ILHLLGASSDTMD

-136 YCYLALGAPA
+136 YSYLALGAPA

-166 MVGSITGALVNIVLD
+166 MVGSITGTVVNIILD
-181 PIFIFGLNMDAGG
+181 PIFIFGLNMGAGG
-194 AALATVLSNVVSAVM
+194 AALATVLSNVVSAVLL
-209 FIVLL
+209 IVLL
-214 CTKSRRLSMGLRDCS
+214 VTKSQRLSVRPGDCS
-229 VQGAEL
+229 VQGKEL
-235 REILVIGFPASI
+235 REILVIGVPASI

-275 IALKVNMIVMLILVG
+275 IALKVNMIVMLIMVG
-290 FAFGAQS
+290 FAFGAQP

-305 NNRDRLRGILKFD
+305 NNRERLRGLLKFD
-318 ILVELVFSAV
+318 VLVQLVFSVV
-328 MTVLFLIAAP
+328 MTVVFLIFAP
-338 QIIRIFMSDES
+338 QIIRVFMSDS
-349 VIRAGSRILRC
+349 GVIQAGSRILRC

-375 TLFQAAGKG
+375 TLFQAAGKA

-399 LLCMVVLSWL
+399 LICMVVLSAV

-426 VLLSLVLLKRSNI
+426 AILALVLLKRSNI
-439 FKATPHNCVY
+439 LK
-449 GL
+449 

>member
-1 MEQELFARAPIP
+1 MEQELFTRAPIP

-38 WFLAQTQ
+38 WFIAQTQ

-77 ISRLLGQGEKQRV
+77 ISRLLGQGEEKRV
-90 RHVSAFCCYGA
+90 RHVSAFCSYGA
-101 ILWGVL
+101 IVWGVL
-107 IGAVMLLLRHP
+107 VGALMLIFRQP
-118 ILSLLGAKSDTMD
+118 ILHLLGASSDTMD

-136 YCYLALGAPA
+136 YSYLALGAPA

-166 MVGSITGALVNIVLD
+166 MVGSITGTVVNIILD
-181 PIFIFGLNMDAGG
+181 PIFIFGLNMGAGG
-194 AALATVLSNVVSAVM
+194 AALATVLSNVVSAVLL
-209 FIVLL
+209 IVLL
-214 CTKSRRLSMGLRDCS
+214 VTKSQRLSVRPGDCS
-229 VQGAEL
+229 VQGTEL
-235 REILVIGFPASI
+235 REILVIGVPASI
-247 TNLMQSFAMT
+247 TNLMQSFAMA

-275 IALKVNMIVMLILVG
+275 IALKVNMIVMLIMVG
-290 FAFGAQS
+290 FAFGAQP

-305 NNRDRLRGILKFD
+305 NNRERLRGILKFD
-318 ILVELVFSAV
+318 VLVQLVFSVV
-328 MTVLFLIAAP
+328 MTVVFLIFAP
-338 QIIRIFMSDES
+338 QIIRIFMSDS
-349 VIRAGSRILRC
+349 GVMQAGSRILRC

-375 TLFQAAGKG
+375 TLFQAAGKA

-399 LLCMVVLSWL
+399 LLCMVVLSAV
-409 FGFYGV
+409 FGLYGV

-426 VLLSLVLLKRSNI
+426 VILALVLLRRSNI
-439 FKATPHNCVY
+439 LK
-449 GL
+449 

>member
-28 VSLVYNMVDT
+28 VSLIYNMVDT
-38 WFLAQTQ
+38 WFIAQTQ

-77 ISRLLGQGEKQRV
+77 ISRLLGQGEEKRV
-90 RHVSAFCCYGA
+90 RHVSAFCSYGA
-101 ILWGVL
+101 IVWGVRVGALML
-107 IGAVMLLLRHP
+107 IFRQP
-118 ILSLLGAKSDTMD
+118 ILHLLGASSDTMD
-131 SAMAY
+131 SATDY
-136 YCYLALGAPA
+136 FCYLALGAPA

-166 MVGSITGALVNIVLD
+166 MVGSITGAVVNIILD
-181 PIFIFGLNMDAGG
+181 PIFIFGLNMGAGG
-194 AALATVLSNVVSAVM
+194 AALATVLSNVVSSVL

-214 CTKSRRLSMGLRDCS
+214 ATKSQRLSMRLRDCS
-229 VQGAEL
+229 VQGTEL
-235 REILVIGFPASI
+235 REILVIGVPASI

-275 IALKVNMIVMLILVG
+275 IALKVNMIVMLIMVG
-290 FAFGAQS
+290 FAFGAQP

-305 NNRDRLRGILKFD
+305 NNRERLRGILKFD
-318 ILVELVFSAV
+318 VLVQLVFSVV
-328 MTVLFLIAAP
+328 MTVVFLIFAP
-338 QIIRIFMSDES
+338 QIIRIFMSDS
-349 VIRAGSRILRC
+349 GVIQAGSRILRC

-375 TLFQAAGKG
+375 TLFQSAGKA

-399 LLCMVVLSWL
+399 LLCVVVLSAM

-426 VLLSLVLLKRSNI
+426 VILALVLLRRSNI
-439 FKATPHNCVY
+439 LK
-449 GL
+449 